1 MTTSGPAA
9 YPLLSVRV
17 CAVVVAYRPAPGEL
31 VRLLQALAGQVA
43 HVVVVDNTE
52 GSGAATAP
60 ADLPAGNGVTMH
72 VNGFNAGVAAA
83 QNTGIAMAR
92 SHGASHVLLLD
103 QDSLPDPDM
112 VARLLEVWH
121 RLQATGVTVA
131 AIAPRYEDPA
141 TGHPASY
148 RRVTARGF
156 DTVRCAGP
164 DDDACPPV
172 DVTIASGLLIPMA
185 ALERVGDMDAT
196 LFIDHVDT
204 DWCLRARHHGLPIHV
219 ACRARLAHDLGSGGR
234 RLWLGRWRRVPLHA
248 PARHYYQWRNALL
261 LAPRPHVPRAW
272 TRAILGQLAAR
283 TVIAML
289 AGPRRAAAVVQMCR
303 GIVHGILGRS
313 GPDPRGATNER
324 NRPVGST

>member
-1 MTTSGPAA
+1 VSERALTDPASGVA
-9 YPLLSVRV
+9 VF
-17 CAVVVAYRPAPGEL
+17 AVVVAYRPAPGGL
-31 VRLLQALAGQVA
+31 VRLLRALTGQVA

-52 GSGAATAP
+52 APGAAIDP

-72 VNGFNAGVAAA
+72 ANGFNAGVAAA

-92 SHGASHVLLLD
+92 SHGATHVLLLD

-121 RLQATGVTVA
+121 RLQTTAVA
-131 AIAPRYEDPA
+131 AIAPRYEDAA

-148 RRVTARGF
+148 RRVTAHGF
-156 DTVRCAGP
+156 ETVRCAGP
-164 DDDACPPV
+164 DDDTCPPV
-172 DVTIASGLLIPMA
+172 DVTIASGLLIP
-185 ALERVGDMDAT
+185 LSTLDRVGDMDAT

-204 DWCLRARHHGLPIHV
+204 DWCLRARHCGLPIRV

-234 RLWLGRWRRVPLHA
+234 RLWLGRWRRVPLHS

-261 LAPRPHVPRAW
+261 LAPRPHVPSAW
-272 TRAILGQLAAR
+272 TRAILAQLAAR
-283 TVIAML
+283 TVITVL
-289 AGPRRAAAVVQMCR
+289 AGPQRAAAVVQMCR
-303 GIVHGILGRS
+303 GIVHGILGRG
-313 GPDPRGATNER
+313 GPDPRSATNER